1 MSKPFSGKVALVT
14 GASSGLGRHFAAT
27 LADQGAVVFA
37 AARRVE
43 ALEALAGEIAARG
56 GTCHAL
62 RLDVT
67 DRASVVQAMAD
78 LRALSGQA
86 PDIVVNN
93 AGAAQTKPAIAI
105 EEDDWNAILDLN
117 LSGVFR
123 VAQAAARE
131 MIADGRPGS
140 IVNIASILGLRVA
153 RAVAS
158 YAASKAAVIHLSK
171 ALALEWAQ
179 HGIRVNVLAPGYVE
193 TELNRD
199 FFSSEPGQRLISRI
213 PTRRLGTMDEL
224 VAPFLL
230 LCGEGG
236 SNMTGSVVA
245 VDGGHLV
252 SSL

>member
-1 MSKPFSGKVALVT
+1 
-14 GASSGLGRHFAAT
+14 
-27 LADQGAVVFA
+27 
-37 AARRVE
+37 
-43 ALEALAGEIAARG
+43 
-56 GTCHAL
+56 
-62 RLDVT
+62 
-67 DRASVVQAMAD
+67 
-78 LRALSGQA
+78 
-86 PDIVVNN
+86 
-93 AGAAQTKPAIAI
+93 
-105 EEDDWNAILDLN
+105 
-117 LSGVFR
+117 
-123 VAQAAARE
+123 

-245 VDGGHLV
+245 VDGGHLI